1 MEEIYIQNLCHLQ
14 ILRAFLNRSCFQISA
29 NFTNT
34 IIVRPYQSKC
44 LKQHA
49 YCIVSCFSYQNFL
62 TSKNDIFAHLL
73 SSFSDQKSR
82 WPTEFLKNGRKEVD
96 SDGDLTY
103 IFFFICHILTTCT
116 FSKFMLISN
125 NRTLKQIKK
134 TL

>member
-1 MEEIYIQNLCHLQ
+1 MSDQAG
-14 ILRAFLNRSCFQISA
+14 ILSKWFSNGGTILAQGQLDHSYTFWTRPFLIFSQVYVLMRH
-29 NFTNT
+29 
-34 IIVRPYQSKC
+34 P
-44 LKQHA
+44 L
-49 YCIVSCFSYQNFL
+49 VSCFSYQNFL